1 MSVLGRPETI
11 LLSVPEVAERLGVSR
26 RTVERLIAGR
36 ELKSVK
42 VGSLTR
48 VRESELLRY
57 LESLERK

>member
-1 MSVLGRPETI
+1 MNASETTALS
-11 LLSVPEVAERLGVSR
+11 LLQVAARLGVSR
-26 RTVERLIAGR
+26 RTVERLIAGQ